1 MTVTAINTK
10 LQQAGLPVATIL
22 EEARTAPNGDATS
35 TSDADVVGGMLPVI
49 IGAAAGLAVL
59 LAIAFFFYWR
69 YRKKALETKRVTP
82 VSELV
87 SGELG
92 MLPMAPVA
100 TVQNIQARLSA
111 SSAQRGKLCIDCG
124 VMNEVSNDICQD
136 CRKSLHVKMWLMMKV
151 LLFEQVSL
159 NLISSDSLK
168 FVFAFIL

>member
-1 MTVTAINTK
+1 M
-10 LQQAGLPVATIL
+10 PVATIL
-22 EEARTAPNGDATS
+22 EEARTVPNGDATS
-35 TSDADVVGGMLPVI
+35 TSDANAVGGKVPAI

-69 YRKKALETKRVTP
+69 YRKKAAETKRVTA
-82 VSELV
+82 VSELI

-100 TVQNIQARLSA
+100 TVQNIEAQLSA
-111 SSAQRGKLCIDCG
+111 SSAQRGKLCVDCG
-124 VMNEVSNDICQD
+124 VMNEASNEICQD